1 MPPFSPQSAPAASRG
16 AKGISIVK
24 GHAYGNDFL
33 LAPESDVEGLDLP
46 GLARAMCSRH
56 DGIGAD
62 GLMVYAFG
70 SSAVRMR
77 LFNADGS
84 ASEVSGNGIRC
95 LAALVVRENPGSRQ
109 VTIDTPAGP
118 KVLELQDQSSDMLT
132 FRAAMGMPQDIRAI
146 ELEAAGQKVQA
157 VALSVGN
164 PQCVLLDEAL
174 LESRLHTLG
183 PAIEHH
189 PKFPDRTNVSFVKI
203 EAPNRIRM
211 LIWERGVG
219 PTQAS
224 GTGACGAAVAAASYG
239 GASRDIEVIAPGGSQ
254 RVEWRDDGVY
264 LTGWAKLVFEGRWLR
279 TETGE

>member
-1 MPPFSPQSAPAASRG
+1 MKPH
-16 AKGISIVK
+16 GIAIVK

-33 LAPESDVEGLDLP
+33 LVPESDVDGCDLP
-46 GLARAMCSRH
+46 ALARAMCSRH
-56 DGIGAD
+56 DGVGAD
-62 GLMVYAFG
+62 GLMTYAFG
-70 SSAVRMR
+70 PSAVRMH

-95 LAALVVRENPGSRQ
+95 LAALAVREQPGATQ
-109 VTIDTPAGP
+109 ITIETPAGP
-118 KVLELQDQSSDMLT
+118 KVLELQGQHGDALT
-132 FRAAMGMPQDIRAI
+132 FRAAMGLPQDIRSI
-146 ELEAAGQKVQA
+146 ELQAAGEKVQA

-164 PQCVLLDEAL
+164 PQCVLLDDPL

-189 PKFPDRTNVSFVKI
+189 AKFPDRTNVSFAKV
-203 EAPNRIRM
+203 EAPNRVRI

-239 GASRDIEVIAPGGSQ
+239 GASRDVEVISPGGSQ
-254 RVEWRDDGVY
+254 RVEWRDDGLY
-264 LTGWAKLVFEGRWLR
+264 LTGWAKLVFEGRWLL
-279 TETGE
+279 

>member
-1 MPPFSPQSAPAASRG
+1 MPT
-16 AKGISIVK
+16 GISIVK

-33 LAPESDVEGLDLP
+33 LVPESDVEGHDLP
-46 GLARAMCSRH
+46 VLARAMCNRH
-56 DGIGAD
+56 EGIGAD
-62 GLMVYAFG
+62 GLMVYAFAPA
-70 SSAVRMR
+70 AVRMR

-84 ASEVSGNGIRC
+84 ESEVSGNGIRC
-95 LAALVVRENPGSRQ
+95 LAALVIREKPGSPQ
-109 VTIDTPAGP
+109 ITIDTPAGR
-118 KVLELQDQSSDMLT
+118 KVLELQAQTGGTLT
-132 FRAAMGMPQDIRAI
+132 FRASMGMPQDIRPI
-146 ELEAAGQKVQA
+146 ELEAAGEHVQA

-164 PQCVLLDEAL
+164 PQCVLLDDPL
-174 LESRLHTLG
+174 LESRLHKLG

-203 EAPNRIRM
+203 ETPNRIRM

-254 RVEWRDDGVY
+254 RVEWLDDGMY
-264 LTGWAKLVFEGRWLR
+264 LTGWAKLIFEGRWLL
-279 TETGE
+279 